1 MVSPGRRRV
10 EHCVREKRRKIDL
23 PVSSD
28 RTSRKVPRAAPKGS
42 NSKSKSAEQV
52 LYLLCGAFTYKLC
65 ASNVFPVRMFQ
76 QFPPVRSPDS
86 VKLICRFDYPSS
98 SCFEKLHPHRVAV
111 ATQRM
116 AVGHPSFRTKF
127 SGARRKNQ
135 RRTLLPPPHANHARS
150 LGADVFR
157 KRRFHA
163 GQMPVAVEYHGNL
176 HRNAIFAARKGVDV
190 PERHCSSSSQARGD
204 ARDGIHGITAMLH
217 AVERA
222 VSSAQKLFG
231 GIAVFGIR
239 GNSRAHRK
247 RGFFVFR

>member
-98 SCFEKLHPHRVAV
+98 FGFEKLHPHRVAV

-116 AVGHPSFRTKF
+116 AVSHPSFRTKF
-127 SGARRKNQ
+127 SGARRQ
-135 RRTLLPPPHANHARS
+135 HHWRTCFPAPHADYART

-163 GQMPVAVEYHGNL
+163 GQMPVAVENDGNL
-176 HRNAIFAARKGVDV
+176 QRDAIFAAIERVNV
-190 PERHCSSSSQARGD
+190 PGRHCSSSSQARGN
-204 ARDGIHGITAMLH
+204 ARDGIHGISAVLH

-222 VSSAQKLFG
+222 VGSTQKL
-231 GIAVFGIR
+231 
-239 GNSRAHRK
+239 
-247 RGFFVFR
+247 